1 MTFPVVVEAC
11 DGQFAASL
19 VGVPNVRVVGST
31 RSQAIDALR
40 EELEHRVARGELLS
54 LDIETIGVSSLAGKY
69 EADPTLA
76 RFVTRHTSS
85 VMLSEGD
92 DRVRHGGVDR
102 GPAGRRH
109 ICGACGGDSASRTG
123 RAGDRE

>member
-31 RSQAIDALR
+31 RSQAIDALS

-69 EADPTLA
+69 EADPT
-76 RFVTRHTSS
+76 
-85 VMLSEGD
+85 
-92 DRVRHGGVDR
+92 
-102 GPAGRRH
+102 
-109 ICGACGGDSASRTG
+109 
-123 RAGDRE
+123 

>member
-31 RSQAIDALR
+31 RFQAIDALS

-69 EADPTLA
+69 EADPTLRTICDEA
-76 RFVTRHTSS
+76 YQRRDAD
-85 VMLSEGD
+85 G
-92 DRVRHGGVDR
+92 RV
-102 GPAGRRH
+102 
-109 ICGACGGDSASRTG
+109 
-123 RAGDRE
+123 